1 MHQLKNDQSIQNT
14 SIEVFK
20 LLNLGGVVRIDF
32 LIDGNTK
39 EYYVNEPNA
48 IPGSLAFYLWKYDGL
63 EYKDLLNKVIDLCMS
78 EYKNKRKKIKS
89 FESNILENFNGTKG
103 VKK

>member
-1 MHQLKNDQSIQNT
+1 ML
-14 SIEVFK
+14 EE
-20 LLNLGGVVRIDF
+20 LN
-32 LIDGNTK
+32 K
-39 EYYVNEPNA
+39 A
-48 IPGSLAFYLWKYDGL
+48 IALSAAEMIKFNFTDVIDGL